1 MTLALEKQEGQY
13 LLARLAA
20 PITTEMIDAVIAW
33 KRAESGTHIQRNNPL
48 NIRFFQ
54 GEPGYSHMEGGF
66 SVFTSLENGWRAV
79 QFGLEKWPKGNFRK
93 YAEIVTAARTGHY
106 NTFLNAVAA
115 SAWDSGHY
123 GMVHG
128 GANKLIGIYHNIA
141 VHGLTHDNI
150 TPGPVGDISVGFAMV
165 RVDEEF
171 TPPREFTVHEGTTV
185 TGYNQQQA
193 VKTASWNRDSTAHAD
208 EADTLTQ
215 TVDPEAVPHGKFYHV
230 IDGVYAGLYV
240 PQADVTLAEVPS
252 NPIAPEVP
260 VDPTDPTPTPP
271 IVDPAPIDPPVDPAP
286 EPPIVDPTPP
296 VDPAPEPPIVDPA
309 PPVVEPPDCS
319 QQVADAVSAKQ
330 QEWESWLATQPLG
343 IDAWI
348 ATAPKS

>member
-1 MTLALEKQEGQY
+1 MTLAHEGDEGRY
-13 LLARLAA
+13 LLARLGA
-20 PITTEMIDAVIAW
+20 PINIPMMEAVVAW
-33 KRAESGTHIQRNNPL
+33 KRAESGNHVQRNNPL
-48 NIRFFQ
+48 NIRYFQ
-54 GEPGYSHMEGGF
+54 GEPGFSHMEGGF

-93 YAEIVTAARTGHY
+93 YAEIVQAARSGNPTV
-106 NTFLNAVAA
+106 FLNAIAA

-123 GMVHG
+123 GMRNG
-128 GANKLIGIYHNIA
+128 GVNKLLGIYHN
-141 VHGLTHDNI
+141 VVLHGTLLDNI
-150 TPGPVGDISVGFAMV
+150 TPGPIGDISVGFAQV

-193 VKTASWNRDSTAHAD
+193 VKTASWNRDSIAHTD

-230 IDGVYAGLYV
+230 VDGVYAGLYI
-240 PQADVTLAEVPS
+240 PQADVTLAAAPSTS
-252 NPIAPEVP
+252 NPIAPETP
-260 VDPTDPTPTPP
+260 VDPTQLPTDPAP
-271 IVDPAPIDPPVDPAP
+271 VDPAPIDPPV
-286 EPPIVDPTPP
+286 
-296 VDPAPEPPIVDPA
+296 VDPA
-309 PPVVEPPDCS
+309 PPVDPPVVDPAPPVDPPVVDPAPPDCS
-319 QQVADAVSAKQ
+319 QQVADAVAAKQ
-330 QEWESWLATQPLG
+330 AEWESWLATQPLG